1 LENFDKNHLAK
12 VLLGRSART
21 VRPNHF
27 CDQRIKLTDQRPS
40 CLIIMPKR
48 SLNQRA
54 CVRIIHV
61 VENASTP
68 LTMTD
73 GDTLWL
79 QFVCRGACAKH
90 LSLIAAG
97 ARRGERRYTAGQ
109 KNFVTAGAH
118 VRSSSLK
125 ARRAHS
131 KQQTLTM
138 KRNLLTV
145 VVAGAIALGGFVVVQ
160 AQAGPGGPCGHGHA
174 FGLQGITKQLNLT
187 SDQQTKVQPLVDA
200 AKPQIVAIHQE
211 AMQKM
216 KTVMDSTLSQVR
228 PLLNPDQQKKLDDI
242 QKAHQD
248 MMNAHKELHNAMQ
261 E

>member
-1 LENFDKNHLAK
+1 
-12 VLLGRSART
+12 
-21 VRPNHF
+21 
-27 CDQRIKLTDQRPS
+27 
-40 CLIIMPKR
+40 
-48 SLNQRA
+48 
-54 CVRIIHV
+54 
-61 VENASTP
+61 
-68 LTMTD
+68 
-73 GDTLWL
+73 
-79 QFVCRGACAKH
+79 
-90 LSLIAAG
+90 
-97 ARRGERRYTAGQ
+97 
-109 KNFVTAGAH
+109 
-118 VRSSSLK
+118 
-125 ARRAHS
+125 
-131 KQQTLTM
+131 M

-145 VVAGAIALGGFVVVQ
+145 VAAGAIALGGFVVVQ
-160 AQAGPGGPCGHGHA
+160 AQAGPGCPGGHGHA

-187 SDQQTKVQPLVDA
+187 SDQQTKVQPIVDA